1 MEKKFNKNFRTD
13 RGCLGARNE
22 TTDDREEYDYYATEP
37 KAIEWLMKIEN
48 LDKNIWE
55 CACGE
60 GHLAKPLI
68 RAGYNVKC
76 TDIIDRGFGIGGV
89 DFLKENEP
97 YNGDIVTNPPYS
109 QALKFIK
116 HALSLVGDGQKVI
129 MFLKVQF
136 MEGQKRKSFFE
147 NPPPKTIWVSSSR
160 IKCGKNGIFKNSM
173 MAFAWYIWEKGYH
186 GPTVLK
192 WFN

>member
-1 MEKKFNKNFRTD
+1 MEKKFNKNFRTV

-147 NPPPKTIWVSSSR
+147 NTPPKTIWVSSSR